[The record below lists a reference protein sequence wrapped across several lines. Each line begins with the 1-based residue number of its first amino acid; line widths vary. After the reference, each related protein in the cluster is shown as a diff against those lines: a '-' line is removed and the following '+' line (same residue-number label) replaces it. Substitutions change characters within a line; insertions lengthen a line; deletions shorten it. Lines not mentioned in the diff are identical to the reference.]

1 MPQGKSDLR
10 LWLTPSVAIFFPI
23 VLGPVILH
31 SVFSYLNWHLT
42 EYFIIYYNT
51 LYSYNRYIV
60 LVIMDCVSISISPSF
75 FFQLSSSGGLVLTSQ
90 STLSSKGGSIP
101 RINTVIT
108 SDHLWPTPP
117 PYACSLLFPLNLH
130 HCPDGAPSIPFPFC
144 FPPARACARDRN
156 AESIIHRTVH
166 ACIYTEDYLNSK
178 LQWN

>member
-60 LVIMDCVSISISPSF
+60 LVIMDLCIHIY
-75 FFQLSSSGGLVLTSQ
+75 
-90 STLSSKGGSIP
+90 IP
-101 RINTVIT
+101 Q
-108 SDHLWPTPP
+108 
-117 PYACSLLFPLNLH
+117 LLFSVVFIRRVGLN
-130 HCPDGAPSIPFPFC
+130 
-144 FPPARACARDRN
+144 
-156 AESIIHRTVH
+156 
-166 ACIYTEDYLNSK
+166 
-178 LQWN
+178 